1 MVVSIDSG
9 LFRLISVD
17 ESLMKRLPQTLCNKK
32 KKKFLFLQLSH
43 RECEVGVGEW
53 FVGEGEM
60 PPFCSDRL
68 ETVT

>member
-32 KKKFLFLQLSH
+32 NKISYFFNCLTGNVK
-43 RECEVGVGEW
+43 
-53 FVGEGEM
+53 
-60 PPFCSDRL
+60 
-68 ETVT
+68 